1 VVKTK
6 FDALVKLKKL
16 DVDKLTRE
24 IIKQNGKIAKAN
36 QELIALNEEFNKIEY
51 PKSGNFS
58 MITQIKIMQNA
69 LLNQINLKKEEIK
82 FLENQKNLLNAQLK
96 DKEIEYEKMK
106 YLQGEEIKKIIN
118 KLKKEEAKNMDEIA
132 LILFKGQK

>member
-24 IIKQNGKIAKAN
+24 ITKQNSKIKKAN
-36 QELIALNEEFNKIEY
+36 NELEELKNELNKLEF
-51 PKSGNFS
+51 PQTGNFS
-58 MITQIKIMQNA
+58 MITQIKILQNSM
-69 LLNQINLKKEEIK
+69 LNQINSKKEEIK

-106 YLQGEEIKKIIN
+106 YLQSEEIKKEVK
-118 KLKKEEAKNMDEIA
+118 KLKIEENKNIDEIS
-132 LILFKGQK
+132 IMLFKGKK